1 MRRAPK
7 PSRAARSASETALRS
22 NALSAVSNK
31 QVFTTLA
38 RKKTVNVQQ
47 LAKKN
52 KAATKTYS
60 SKVVKSTRTA
70 PAKKEPEIIDAE
82 VISVTPAR
90 NVSSTRQFTPKK
102 AISGRKPAAL
112 PAPSKK
118 SKSTKGPKGPKKE
131 KTPGMQTVF
140 KATPAVDLNEG
151 PNFGKTTSIIEKT
164 QQPKAPR
171 KKKNA

>member
-7 PSRAARSASETALRS
+7 PARAARSASDSALRS

-31 QVFTTLA
+31 QVFATLG
-38 RKKTVNVQQ
+38 RKRTVNVQQ
-47 LAKKN
+47 LAKK
-52 KAATKTYS
+52 KTQATKTYS
-60 SKVVKSTRTA
+60 TKVVKSTRSKPT
-70 PAKKEPEIIDAE
+70 KKEPEIIDAE

-90 NVSSTRQFTPKK
+90 NVPSTRQFTPQKS
-102 AISGRKPAAL
+102 ISGPKPAAL
-112 PAPSKK
+112 PAPGKK
-118 SKSTKGPKGPKKE
+118 SKSSKSTKKE